1 MSQTINKQRLFNAS
15 CFALITTAFSFS
27 IRAGILPQLATDF
40 NLSGEQLG
48 FINSMWFLGFPI
60 AMIVGGLV
68 YHTFGPKNI
77 MMVAFVCHAL
87 GIILTLYPGLLGGYT
102 GLLVSTFLIGIGN
115 GCTEAAC
122 NPMIADSY
130 QGVEMSTKLNRFHM
144 WFPGGIVLGSLLSKF
159 MTDANMGWQAQI
171 WLILI
176 PTLIYAYLFW
186 GQTFPTSQNANSMT
200 INKSF
205 KSAIPFFGIAAIFT
219 LVPYLSGLMGIQNFL
234 TNNAQIYYY
243 IGIISCLIGVY
254 LSFGSL
260 YLFIFSCMAITAIT
274 EFGPQQWTGLIMGK
288 SGASPMLIL
297 ALVTGLMA
305 VIRYFAGPIVAKFDQ
320 TGVLLGSA
328 IFATIGIY
336 LLSTQTGSM
345 VYVAAV
351 FFAMGV
357 ALFWPNMIGF
367 IAEKV
372 PLSGALGMSIVGG
385 VGMFSTSIF
394 QPIIGRWIDNS
405 KAEQTAAGLTGDA
418 MELAAGQSTLS
429 TMVIFPLI
437 LIVAFG
443 GLYIYMRK
451 RPTMATV

>member
-1 MSQTINKQRLFNAS
+1 MTQTINKQRLFNAS

-40 NLSGEQLG
+40 NLSGQQLG

-77 MMVAFVCHAL
+77 MMVAFICHAL

-130 QGVEMSTKLNRFHM
+130 QGAEMSTKLNRFHM

-176 PTLIYAYLFW
+176 PTLIYAYLFY
-186 GQTFPTSQNANSMT
+186 GQTFPKPQNEGVTS
-200 INKSF
+200 
-205 KSAIPFFGIAAIFT
+205 
-219 LVPYLSGLMGIQNFL
+219 
-234 TNNAQIYYY
+234 
-243 IGIISCLIGVY
+243 ISKNLQAMATP
-254 LSFGSL
+254 
-260 YLFIFSCMAITAIT
+260 LFIFIFACMALTAIT
-274 EFGPQQWTGLIMGK
+274 EFGPQQWTGLIMSK

-305 VIRYFAGPIVAKFDQ
+305 VIRYFAGPIVEKFDQ

-367 IAEKV
+367 IAQKV

-385 VGMFSTSIF
+385 IGMFSTAIF
-394 QPIIGRWIDNS
+394 HPIIGRWIDTS
-405 KAEQTAAGLTGDA
+405 KAEQTTAGLTGDA

-437 LIVAFG
+437 LVVAFA
-443 GLYIYMRK
+443 GLYMYMRK
-451 RPTMATV
+451 RPTMVTA

>member
-1 MSQTINKQRLFNAS
+1 MTQTINKQRLFNAS

-77 MMVAFVCHAL
+77 MMVAFICHAL

-122 NPMIADSY
+122 NPMIADTY
-130 QGVEMSTKLNRFHM
+130 QGAEMSTKLNRFHM

-159 MTDANMGWQAQI
+159 MTDANLGWQAQI

-176 PTLIYAYLFW
+176 PTLIYAYLFY
-186 GQTFPTSQNANSMT
+186 GQTFPKPQNEGVTS
-200 INKSF
+200 
-205 KSAIPFFGIAAIFT
+205 
-219 LVPYLSGLMGIQNFL
+219 
-234 TNNAQIYYY
+234 
-243 IGIISCLIGVY
+243 IGKNLQAMATP
-254 LSFGSL
+254 
-260 YLFIFSCMAITAIT
+260 LFIFIFACMAITAIT
-274 EFGPQQWTGLIMGK
+274 EFGPQQWTGLIMSK

-372 PLSGALGMSIVGG
+372 PLSGALGMSIIGG

-405 KAEQTAAGLTGDA
+405 KAEQTAAGLSGDA

-437 LIVAFG
+437 LVVAFA
-443 GLYIYMRK
+443 GLYVYMRK
-451 RPTMATV
+451 RPTMATA